1 MFDGRTITIT
11 YSIESEKDLGEK
23 PFPFEVRKLWALM
36 AEEVV
41 QTLQKLEGKYV
52 GMTTM
57 SGHGSER
64 LDVANVWWDI
74 EAIELD
80 YEGNVIKETGISHL
94 V

>member
-1 MFDGRTITIT
+1 MFDGEKAEGETIV
-11 YSIESEKDLGEK
+11 SLGNVAGRNYDRMGFDGGEGSSNVTK
-23 PFPFEVRKLWALM
+23 VG
-36 AEEVV
+36 
-41 QTLQKLEGKYV
+41 EGKYV

>member
-1 MFDGRTITIT
+1 
-11 YSIESEKDLGEK
+11 
-23 PFPFEVRKLWALM
+23 
-36 AEEVV
+36 
-41 QTLQKLEGKYV
+41 
-52 GMTTM
+52 M